1 MKRIL
6 LVTACGAA
14 IAAWTSLSQPALA
27 QQMEQQKHQT
37 TGAERPAAGAP
48 AEAKKHEQPGALQEK
63 RAADEAKP
71 ESTNNEKRAADENKS
86 EPAAKEKRATD
97 ETKPE
102 PTAKEKN
109 ASEQSAKPE
118 PTGKDQKASE
128 APMNRESEKSKQQAR
143 DKDETS
149 KSKTEA
155 TQTQGKQNTE
165 KRAGE
170 ESKGKAESKTTASG
184 NQAASKFREAN
195 RGHELNEKQT
205 ADLSDRLRRHGRS
218 AETNVNIDVRVGMTL
233 PETVTFEPIPADIV
247 VEYPQF
253 RGYDYVMVH
262 DEVVIVDPQSRNI
275 VDVVG
280 GPPTTRAAAVN
291 PCEVQQQ

>member
-27 QQMEQQKHQT
+27 QQMEQQKHET

-63 RAADEAKP
+63 RAAEEAKP
-71 ESTNNEKRAADENKS
+71 ESTN
-86 EPAAKEKRATD
+86 KEKRATD

-102 PTAKEKN
+102 PMAKEKN

-118 PTGKDQKASE
+118 PSAKDQKASE

-155 TQTQGKQNTE
+155 TQSQDKQNTE
-165 KRAGE
+165 KRATE
-170 ESKGKAESKTTASG
+170 ESKGKAEGKTTATSTE
-184 NQAASKFREAN
+184 ATSKFREAN

-205 ADLSDRLRRHGRS
+205 ADLSERLRKHGRS
-218 AETNVNIDVRVGMTL
+218 AETNVNIDVRVGMAL
-233 PETVTFEPIPADIV
+233 PETVVFEPIPADIV
-247 VEYPQF
+247 GIYPQF

-262 DEVVIVDPQSRNI
+262 DQVVIVDPQTRNV